1 MSRKKVSI
9 NEKKNTE
16 HDSTI
21 ILPGVSLSSSL
32 SNLKINSKEN
42 SILTTSETYTNLK
55 ISESLRSRPFGVGN
69 EVSESLELIVSQVR
83 KLENELKEL
92 KEIKKSIPIEKNNSL
107 LIKAY
112 FKKWLKDKYIYRNE
126 LAPSTIIYENNILT
140 DFNKELDNLNVT
152 DKFNE
157 NEIKEFVLSVFTSTE
172 RIKSKSKNDDKN
184 YYYKNL
190 DIR

>member
-9 NEKKNTE
+9 NEKNNTE

-55 ISESLRSRPFGVGN
+55 ISESL
-69 EVSESLELIVSQVR
+69 ELIVSQVR
-83 KLENELKEL
+83 KLENDLKEL
-92 KEIKKSIPIEKNNSL
+92 KEVKKSIPIEKNNSL

-152 DKFNE
+152 DKINE

-184 YYYKNL
+184 YYYK
-190 DIR
+190 I